1 MPRVVCL
8 AFAALLL
15 ITVPA
20 CTISHEPCGLVV
32 RPADWH
38 FTNGT
43 YRPWNDINS
52 GTLAAP
58 AGAYWG
64 NPWGY
69 GYYLGGSSPTAGSSM
84 ATGLPSG
91 YPGSYQQMP

>member
-1 MPRVVCL
+1 MRRMLCL
-8 AFAALLL
+8 AFAAMLLV
-15 ITVPA
+15 TVPA

-38 FTNGT
+38 LTDGT

-52 GTLAAP
+52 GTLAMP
-58 AGAYWG
+58 PGSYWG

-69 GYYLGGSSPTAGSSM
+69 GFNDGPCGVSGGSLPTGP
-84 ATGLPSG
+84 GG
-91 YPGSYQQMP
+91 YPGWSYLPMP